1 MDPDQL
7 ATLGAIVD
15 EGSFDA
21 AAYELSI
28 TPSAVSQRIKAL
40 EAAVGQV
47 VVQRTAP
54 CRPTRAGEVLLRLAR
69 QQEVL
74 HREAWNELGGGEGR
88 RTALTVAVNA
98 DSLATWFG
106 EVLCAAAGWDDVTVR
121 LRVDDQDHTAQLLR
135 SGEVLGGITSHP
147 TAVSGCRSIPLG
159 LMRYLPVATP
169 SLRERHRDGRSV
181 GWAAMPV
188 VRFNARDD
196 LQTSFLRSRGARPG
210 PLHEVPASDAYAT
223 AVRGGLGWGML
234 PVQQLGTSLERG
246 ELVRLSRDHLD
257 VPLHWQVWRMESER
271 VGRLT
276 DAVVAASR
284 RGLRHLPSTSAG

>member
-1 MDPDQL
+1 M
-7 ATLGAIVD
+7 
-15 EGSFDA
+15 
-21 AAYELSI
+21 
-28 TPSAVSQRIKAL
+28 SQQIEAL
-40 EAAVGQV
+40 EASVGQV

-74 HREAWNELGGGEGR
+74 HREAWSELGGGDGGR
-88 RTALTVAVNA
+88 TPLTVAVNA

-106 EVLCAAAGWDDVTVR
+106 EVLGAAAAWDDVTLR

-135 SGEVLGGITSHP
+135 SGEVLGGITSRP

-169 SLRERHRDGRSV
+169 GLRERHRNGRSV
-181 GWAAMPV
+181 GWEAMPV

-196 LQTSFLRSRGARPG
+196 LQTAFLRTRGSRPG
-210 PLHEVPASDAYAT
+210 PLHEVPASDAYAA
-223 AVRGGLGWGML
+223 AVRAGLGWGML
-234 PVQQLGTSLERG
+234 PVLQLGTLLSSG
-246 ELVRLSRDHLD
+246 ELVRLSRDHVD

-276 DAVVAASR
+276 DAVVAAAR
-284 RGLRHLPSTSAG
+284 RDLRHLPSTSAG